1 MRVESPCTN
10 VCRMN
15 DATGY
20 CRGCFRTL
28 AEITA
33 WRRLDD
39 AGKQTV
45 LQAVAERAAANDLFE
60 GDLRGECER

>member
-10 VCRMN
+10 VCQMN

-33 WRRLDD
+33 WSRLDE
-39 AGKQTV
+39 AGKREI
-45 LQAVAERAAANDLFE
+45 LFAVAEREAASDLFE